1 MLLRHSLVGS
11 DIAEHPV
18 LLLIVSSHAATTN
31 TSRCGLGVIFQQPA
45 SHLDFSLLCLAAIWR
60 LFVFIETTQRC
71 RSMLPP
77 PGDWRHINLRPLRY
91 CTAKRRAAG
100 VKSLSPLVR
109 RHLTLTD
116 SLYMP
121 SSLETP

>member
-45 SHLDFSLLCLAAIWR
+45 SAFSGCPRGHRDFTEAKCHRHLCAYRR
-60 LFVFIETTQRC
+60 LGCSPSNPSVSRTDQ
-71 RSMLPP
+71 PP
-77 PGDWRHINLRPLRY
+77 PEKISGDG
-91 CTAKRRAAG
+91 RA
-100 VKSLSPLVR
+100 LHP
-109 RHLTLTD
+109 
-116 SLYMP
+116 
-121 SSLETP
+121 